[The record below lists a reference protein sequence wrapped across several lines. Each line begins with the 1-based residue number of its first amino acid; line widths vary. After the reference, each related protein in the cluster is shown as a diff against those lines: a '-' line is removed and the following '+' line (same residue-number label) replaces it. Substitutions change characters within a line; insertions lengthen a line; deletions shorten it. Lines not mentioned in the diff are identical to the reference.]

1 MHISCQ
7 CMKPFCI
14 GTGVWSRVPPQ
25 ETGTRTRPLS
35 QYFKLHIFY
44 ITPIVDFTHQCDN
57 KIIAK
62 EKMWLKGAD
71 IILIPEIPYNV
82 DEVLNTIR
90 KREKQSK
97 KFTII
102 AMAEGA
108 ISDEAAGKTKMV
120 NVDNELIRQAESL
133 GISLGRKA

>member
-1 MHISCQ
+1 
-7 CMKPFCI
+7 
-14 GTGVWSRVPPQ
+14 
-25 ETGTRTRPLS
+25 
-35 QYFKLHIFY
+35 
-44 ITPIVDFTHQCDN
+44 
-57 KIIAK
+57 
-62 EKMWLKGAD
+62 MWLKGAD

-90 KREKQSK
+90 KREKQGK

-102 AMAEGA
+102 TMAEG
-108 ISDEAAGKTKMV
+108 AGKTKMV

>member
-1 MHISCQ
+1 MDSDHIPYCLIDCTFMQKMCQ
-7 CMKPFCI
+7 LHL
-14 GTGVWSRVPPQ
+14 
-25 ETGTRTRPLS
+25 PL
-35 QYFKLHIFY
+35 LIFY
-44 ITPIVDFTHQCDN
+44 ITPIVDFTHRCDN

-90 KREKQSK
+90 KREKQGK